1 MQELFDIVERYGFVG
16 VQDAEK
22 VYALPARKLEKFH
35 REAFEYI
42 YKSQND
48 RIWGRRIRPPTAF
61 SFHAGASIRGAWGCS
76 ELGCRLQ
83 KLDFL
88 ARYSALYASELTLP
102 LAMPNPNAGY
112 DDGGI
117 RYCLELDL
125 VCLLFL
131 RPLITAGLII
141 PVVMRSS
148 HCIHEQDWIRE
159 LTSLAHDF
167 SQATARI
174 LESDFTIRYQ
184 VPAKSPSGR
193 PTIYLEGPDQYI
205 AHGEL
210 ARLLDRKPRWLPKS
224 IRFDKQGRAE
234 VRGLHKRLM
243 LSQLFTNIADNVTFY
258 FAYGLKRRARFL
270 SDMRGETDFLDWMTS
285 DDEEMTAKTDLLREL
300 QHTVPV
306 LGELPIATILRIRKQ
321 EKDAFEAYRDAVT
334 KMSSNILD
342 DKNVSKKEARQMLR
356 DAIEPELRRMNRDL
370 RTYRKVRRSQSI
382 GTVISMAAGVILGA
396 YAGLPPIASVPL
408 AAGAGVVGG
417 RLAAKAAEE
426 ACSHGPEFKQKND
439 LYFLLRLTNEAK

>member
-1 MQELFDIVERYGFVG
+1 
-16 VQDAEK
+16 
-22 VYALPARKLEKFH
+22 
-35 REAFEYI
+35 
-42 YKSQND
+42 
-48 RIWGRRIRPPTAF
+48 
-61 SFHAGASIRGAWGCS
+61 
-76 ELGCRLQ
+76 
-83 KLDFL
+83 
-88 ARYSALYASELTLP
+88 
-102 LAMPNPNAGY
+102 
-112 DDGGI
+112 
-117 RYCLELDL
+117 
-125 VCLLFL
+125 
-131 RPLITAGLII
+131 
-141 PVVMRSS
+141 MRSS
-148 HCIHEQDWIRE
+148 HCIQEKDWIRE
-159 LTSLAHDF
+159 LALLAHDF

-243 LSQLFTNIADNVTFY
+243 LSQMFTNIADNVTFY

-342 DKNVSKKEARQMLR
+342 DKNVSQKEARQILR
-356 DAIEPELRRMNRDL
+356 DAIEPELRRTNRDL
-370 RTYRKVRRSQSI
+370 RTYRKVRPSQSI
-382 GTVISMAAGVILGA
+382 GTGISMAAGVVLGA
-396 YAGLPPIASVPL
+396 YPRFAPIRSVPP
-408 AAGAGVVGG
+408 A
-417 RLAAKAAEE
+417 
-426 ACSHGPEFKQKND
+426 
-439 LYFLLRLTNEAK
+439 